1 MDTEV
6 FFKQA
11 KDLQSF
17 CQKYIDYFNNLK
29 REPPVD
35 RYYFI
40 DSPVF
45 VHECNSFGFEMDCG
59 ESFKEKY
66 GEKAFCSEEAL
77 ARIVDTITDVKVLGS
92 SIFSQWRYYNH
103 WAEDSQAL
111 YDAVGWFKLA
121 FNKLL
126 ELSKDV

>member
-6 FFKQA
+6 LFKQST
-11 KDLQSF
+11 DIQSF

-66 GEKAFCSEEAL
+66 GEEAFCSEEAL
-77 ARIVDTITDVKVLGS
+77 VRIVGTITDVKVLGS
-92 SIFSQWRYYNH
+92 GIFSQWRYYNH
-103 WAEDSQAL
+103 WAESSQAL
-111 YDAVGWFKLA
+111 YEAVGWFLLA

-126 ELSKDV
+126 ELCKNK

>member
-6 FFKQA
+6 LFKQST
-11 KDLQSF
+11 DIQSF

-66 GEKAFCSEEAL
+66 GEEAFCSE
-77 ARIVDTITDVKVLGS
+77 
-92 SIFSQWRYYNH
+92 
-103 WAEDSQAL
+103 
-111 YDAVGWFKLA
+111 
-121 FNKLL
+121 
-126 ELSKDV
+126 